1 MATIIIH
8 RQILSA
14 TSFSERR
21 IKNRLEARIEEKLQ
35 QIIIEGKILSHK
47 LSKVFIALAIIG
59 TAIYFAF
66 NMIMSSLVHSNKEI
80 VTPNVV
86 GKSLYNA
93 LEELSKEG
101 FGIKKDGEEPNQ
113 NVPTGTILRQNPL
126 AGMTVRGGKIIRV
139 TLSQGGEIIYV
150 PDLIGQ
156 TIRSAD
162 IALRYATLVMG
173 EVSRKF
179 SIFAEKGIVI
189 SQDTVAGSKVDKD
202 SVVNIVVSD
211 GMPPEGIIL
220 MPNFINKNIERAKTW
235 AEEHGINVNVK
246 SEESSNIETN
256 TITEQYPAADTD
268 VTDEKNITVTVAV
281 NLE

>member
-1 MATIIIH
+1 M
-8 RQILSA
+8 
-14 TSFSERR
+14 
-21 IKNRLEARIEEKLQ
+21 
-35 QIIIEGKILSHK
+35 SHK
-47 LSKVFIALAIIG
+47 LSKVLIALAIIG

-66 NMIMSSLVHSNKEI
+66 NMIMSSLVHSKKEI

-179 SIFAEKGIVI
+179 SISAEKGIVI

-256 TITEQYPAADTD
+256 TITEQYPAFDTD